1 MKRRLFRHPALLVF
15 CLLLC
20 LSCTGV
26 VFYTVNMLPDQTA
39 YRRWQGDGELTF
51 SQISCFLPDD
61 GKAALNDVY
70 GFRTA
75 MITALRDASIDT
87 PSGKGFVDCWSTEG
101 SVKVYG
107 VRNSGT
113 ASVIAV
119 GGEFFIFHPLKLMNG
134 SYLSESDLM
143 RDNVLLDE
151 DLAWLL
157 FGGNDLEGMTVHIGD
172 IPFRIAGVVAREG
185 DYASKKAYTGGMGLY
200 MSYETFSDIRSEDA
214 KTGIIC
220 YEVCI
225 PNPVKG
231 FAKTLT
237 DEKFPIGKGEILEN
251 TGRFRF
257 WNLLRYAKDLP
268 SRTMRTSPPYPYW
281 ENAAR
286 YAETVASL
294 LLVLALLSGFV
305 VLFELLQLLLR
316 GGRRAKERLEDDVLP
331 SLSESAQEAIRVQQR
346 KHWEKTHSE

>member
-20 LSCTGV
+20 LSCAGV

-157 FGGNDLEGMTVHIGD
+157 FGGNDLEGMTVHLGD

-200 MSYETFSDIRSEDA
+200 MSYEAFSDIRGEDA
-214 KTGIIC
+214 KTGISC

-225 PNPVKG
+225 PN
-231 FAKTLT
+231 
-237 DEKFPIGKGEILEN
+237 
-251 TGRFRF
+251 
-257 WNLLRYAKDLP
+257 
-268 SRTMRTSPPYPYW
+268 
-281 ENAAR
+281 
-286 YAETVASL
+286 
-294 LLVLALLSGFV
+294 
-305 VLFELLQLLLR
+305 
-316 GGRRAKERLEDDVLP
+316 
-331 SLSESAQEAIRVQQR
+331 EAGV
-346 KHWEKTHSE
+346 